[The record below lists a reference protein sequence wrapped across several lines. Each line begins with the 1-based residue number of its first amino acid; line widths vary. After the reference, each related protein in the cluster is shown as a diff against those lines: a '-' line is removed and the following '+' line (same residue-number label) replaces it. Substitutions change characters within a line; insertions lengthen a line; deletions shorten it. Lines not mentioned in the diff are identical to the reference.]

1 MFEIAGEMRR
11 LPAYFD
17 NPVTSTWRTR
27 HGSTSQTQFNT
38 ALSLEIIKTGTVN
51 HMCYM
56 ALSKF
61 KLTYILS
68 FWYLI
73 FKLCNNVASLR
84 NIKEPVK
91 RFKYLAFIS
100 TCISLDVAFQ
110 KALSHISQN

>member
-1 MFEIAGEMRR
+1 MYVNFTTGDM
-11 LPAYFD
+11 
-17 NPVTSTWRTR
+17 TSVNSR
-27 HGSTSQTQFNT
+27 HGSTSQTQFKT
-38 ALSLEIIKTGTVN
+38 ALSLDIIKTGKINYT
-51 HMCYM
+51 CYM

-73 FKLCNNVASLR
+73 FKLCSNVASLR

-100 TCISLDVAFQ
+100 ISLDVAFQ